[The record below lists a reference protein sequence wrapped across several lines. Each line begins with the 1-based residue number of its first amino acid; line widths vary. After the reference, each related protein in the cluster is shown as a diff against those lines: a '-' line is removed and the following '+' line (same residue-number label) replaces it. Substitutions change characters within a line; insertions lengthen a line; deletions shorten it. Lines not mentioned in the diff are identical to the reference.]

1 MKSIKTNIIVLFLSI
16 AFQAFSVNLPSFPF
30 YSSNELYE
38 VNHDQIE
45 FEAGTQIKGIN
56 ILLENVAGEWGEY
69 CMEDALGDPYDCQQ
83 CCVDKWEEFRNDPSY
98 KASYTTC
105 FNYCG
110 GGESLPLGSTLW
122 LLPFII
128 VYTAV
133 KRVSS
138 KKLEASI

>member
-1 MKSIKTNIIVLFLSI
+1 MKRLYVFILLVNITAVIFAI
-16 AFQAFSVNLPSFPF
+16 NLPSFPF
-30 YSSNELYE
+30 YGSNELYE
-38 VNHDQIE
+38 ENHDHIE
-45 FEAGTQIKGIN
+45 FETGTQIKGIN
-56 ILLENVAGEWGEY
+56 IVLENVAGEWGES

-128 VYTAV
+128 AYTAV